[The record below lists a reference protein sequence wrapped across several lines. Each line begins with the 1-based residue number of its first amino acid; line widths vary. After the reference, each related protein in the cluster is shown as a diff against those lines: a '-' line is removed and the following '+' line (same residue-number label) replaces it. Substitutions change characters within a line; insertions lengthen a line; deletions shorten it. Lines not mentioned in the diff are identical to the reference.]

1 MVAVCASIESLHRMT
16 REERDLHGVLSTG
29 SDHLTIYNIYAE
41 AVNQHGSLG
50 SVYGLGRHVFDE
62 GIDEWAERRGVLV
75 KAIEDGALGV
85 ASVYR
90 ALEQPLPARLPYA
103 SKEIRKRWADLV
115 ARIMPFDLVIDEE
128 TADGREA
135 RVSKTSV
142 AGNWGAVAGELR
154 YFADRFGTPRA
165 SIEGTTLSYDLIR
178 EHAQWSAPDIWVTG
192 DGKRQGLSIVRRLHY
207 FGFELEADVQPIQG
221 EIPEELLGK
230 ARTALAEA
238 LVKDATRHGDQGV
251 ITRGVEML
259 DEWWR
264 RSGGVLDPASS
275 DAIREKLEEQ
285 LAEVKSWQ
293 DFLRTRL
300 VLEPA
305 RMIEVEQR
313 QALERLPGMVRVAGD
328 AVAIQYGLERG
339 SPVARLVLREGQ
351 ARRLRPSEIPALDR
365 PLRLVVHRG
374 EGPAVEGATI
384 EELIKRL
391 DALPRAGRRAG
402 GQAGRRFQGRR
413 RRR

>member
-1 MVAVCASIESLHRMT
+1 
-16 REERDLHGVLSTG
+16 
-29 SDHLTIYNIYAE
+29 
-41 AVNQHGSLG
+41 
-50 SVYGLGRHVFDE
+50 
-62 GIDEWAERRGVLV
+62 
-75 KAIEDGALGV
+75 
-85 ASVYR
+85 
-90 ALEQPLPARLPYA
+90 
-103 SKEIRKRWADLV
+103 
-115 ARIMPFDLVIDEE
+115 
-128 TADGREA
+128 
-135 RVSKTSV
+135 
-142 AGNWGAVAGELR
+142 
-154 YFADRFGTPRA
+154 RA
-165 SIEGTTLSYDLIR
+165 SIEGTTLSYDLVR

-207 FGFELEADVQPIQG
+207 FGFELEADVEPING
-221 EIPEELLGK
+221 AIPDDLIEK
-230 ARTALAEA
+230 ARAALAGA

-264 RSGGVLDPASS
+264 RSGGVLDAASS
-275 DAIREKLEEQ
+275 EAIRAQ
-285 LAEVKSWQ
+285 LQSQLTEVKSWQ

-300 VLEPA
+300 SLEPA
-305 RMIEVEQR
+305 RMVSAEERQTLEQ
-313 QALERLPGMVRVAGD
+313 LPGMVRVAGD

-374 EGPAVEGATI
+374 EGPAIEGSTI

-391 DALPRAGRRAG
+391 DALPKAGRRTG
-402 GQAGRRFQGRR
+402 GQAGRRYASRR